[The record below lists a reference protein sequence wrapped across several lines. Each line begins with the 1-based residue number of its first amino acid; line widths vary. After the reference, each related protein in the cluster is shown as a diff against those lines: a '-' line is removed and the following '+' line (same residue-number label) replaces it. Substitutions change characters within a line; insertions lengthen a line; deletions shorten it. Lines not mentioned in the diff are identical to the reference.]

1 MQLISLFSASSTRGK
16 LLAKVQFPRN
26 HAGIFFGIMENEEIL
41 RRREAELRFRNALGS
56 HVESSAEARRL
67 LLDGLATLTSNQPL
81 SAPEIKSTTSSRPSP
96 TRIEALEIAKEME
109 RSGMKVKVVQE
120 ANGTALI
127 PLNKKVNVRQRDS
140 RP

>member
-1 MQLISLFSASSTRGK
+1 
-16 LLAKVQFPRN
+16 
-26 HAGIFFGIMENEEIL
+26 MENEEIL